1 MDRPTA
7 RTFPIHRP
15 DPYGVPA
22 ELAELRGEPPCRL
35 HFADGEEHW
44 VLSRHADVRAVLADP
59 RISADDRLAGFPQLL
74 PGAKPGELSFT
85 RMDDPE
91 HGRLRRMLTS
101 EFSVP
106 RVETMRPT
114 IEGVVDGLLDDLEKD
129 GGPADLVRRF
139 ALPVPTL
146 VICGLLGVP
155 YEDHAF
161 FQTRSAAILS
171 SNPPE
176 VAGPAFAEIAVY
188 LDRLLTDREREPK
201 DDLLSRIAARVNAG
215 ELTHDE
221 ALGMARVLLIAG
233 HETTA
238 NALALSVLT
247 LLDHPGQLAE
257 LRADPALVRPA
268 VAELLRFLTITQGPM
283 ARMATAPL
291 EVGGVT
297 VQAGEGVVLSLLSAN
312 RDERAFPEPDRLDL
326 RRDPRFHVAFG
337 FGPHQCLGQNLARVE
352 LEVAI
357 SRLFARFPGLALARP
372 VEELGLR
379 VDSVIY
385 GVRELP
391 VTW

>member
-1 MDRPTA
+1 MDQPA
-7 RTFPIHRP
+7 ERTFPMHRP
-15 DPYGVPA
+15 DPSGTPA
-22 ELAELRGEPPCRL
+22 ELAELRGEPPCRIR
-35 HFADGEEHW
+35 FADGKDHW

-59 RISADDRLAGFPQLL
+59 RISADDRRDGFPQLL

-106 RVETMRPT
+106 RVEAMRPT
-114 IEGVVDGLLDDLEKD
+114 IEGVVDGLLDDLEKG

-155 YEDHAF
+155 YGDHDF

-188 LDRLLTDREREPK
+188 LDRLLTDKMREPK
-201 DDLLSRIAARVNAG
+201 DDLLSRLAARVGHG
-215 ELTHDE
+215 ELDYDE

-238 NALALSVLT
+238 NVLALSVLT
-247 LLDHPGQLAE
+247 LLSHPDQLAE
-257 LRADPALVRPA
+257 LRADPALARSA

-283 ARMATAPL
+283 ARMALAPL
-291 EVGGVT
+291 EVGGVS
-297 VQAGEGVVLSLLSAN
+297 VRAGDGVVMSLLSAN

-326 RRDPRFHVAFG
+326 RRDPKFHVAFG
-337 FGPHQCLGQNLARVE
+337 FGPHQCLGQNLARIE
-352 LEVAI
+352 LEVAL
-357 SRLFARFPGLALARP
+357 SRLFARFPGLALDRP
-372 VEELGLR
+372 VEELDLR
-379 VDSVIY
+379 ADSVIY

>member
-1 MDRPTA
+1 MDQPA
-7 RTFPIHRP
+7 DRTFPIHRP
-15 DPYGVPA
+15 DPSGTPA
-22 ELAELRGEPPCRL
+22 ELAELREGPPCRIR
-35 HFADGEEHW
+35 FADGRDHW

-59 RISADDRLAGFPQLL
+59 RISADDRRDGFPQLL

-106 RVETMRPT
+106 RVEAMRPT
-114 IEGVVDGLLDDLEKD
+114 IEGVVDGLLDDLEKG

-155 YEDHAF
+155 YGDHDF

-188 LDRLLTDREREPK
+188 LDRLLTERLREPK
-201 DDLLSRIAARVNAG
+201 DDLLSRLAARVGNG
-215 ELTHDE
+215 ELDYDE

-238 NALALSVLT
+238 NVLALSVLT
-247 LLDHPGQLAE
+247 LLSHPDQLAE
-257 LRADPALVRPA
+257 LRADPALARSA
-268 VAELLRFLTITQGPM
+268 VGELLRFLTITQGPM
-283 ARMATAPL
+283 ARMALAPL
-291 EVGGVT
+291 EVGGVS
-297 VQAGEGVVLSLLSAN
+297 VRAGDGVVMSLLSAN

-326 RRDPRFHVAFG
+326 RRDPKFHVAFG
-337 FGPHQCLGQNLARVE
+337 FGPHQCLGQNLARIE
-352 LEVAI
+352 LEVAL
-357 SRLFARFPGLALARP
+357 SRLFARFPGLALDRP
-372 VEELGLR
+372 VEELDLR
-379 VDSVIY
+379 ADSVIY